1 MSSVPHSRVAA
12 KAPGPQPAPVFRQ
25 SSLPLPR
32 AFRAPPVR
40 LAPVRLIP
48 VGADMKARLLAIWPG
63 LMLRK
68 FSSDAQNAAAFG
80 VERQTASYWRN
91 GDTGSNGAAVAL
103 AWLLWPDELARLLGS
118 AA

>member
-48 VGADMKARLLAIWPG
+48 VGADMKARLWRWPG
-63 LMLRK
+63 C
-68 FSSDAQNAAAFG
+68 
-80 VERQTASYWRN
+80 WRN
-91 GDTGSNGAAVAL
+91 GDTGPNGAAVAL
-103 AWLLWPDELARLLGS
+103 AWLLWPDELARLLG
-118 AA
+118 AAA

>member
-40 LAPVRLIP
+40 LAPVEVP
-48 VGADMKARLLAIWPG
+48 LLAERRFILLVKKVRPTPNQYPRSQG
-63 LMLRK
+63 LPRK
-68 FSSDAQNAAAFG
+68 
-80 VERQTASYWRN
+80 RP
-91 GDTGSNGAAVAL
+91 L
-103 AWLLWPDELARLLGS
+103 
-118 AA
+118 

>member
-1 MSSVPHSRVAA
+1 MSSVAPSRPAA
-12 KAPGPQPAPVFRQ
+12 KAPGLQSAPVSRQ
-25 SSLPLPR
+25 SSLPPPR

-40 LAPVRLIP
+40 LAPVRIIP

-80 VERQTASYWRN
+80 VERQTASYWQIGR
-91 GDTGSNGAAVAL
+91 AHV
-103 AWLLWPDELARLLGS
+103 
-118 AA
+118 